1 MLWSMSGAGA
11 VAATENLVTASLQS
25 EETNPMDEAA
35 FRELYA
41 RTARQLW
48 SYLAR
53 ATGSDSTADD
63 LLQDTY
69 YRMIRAGFKPDSD
82 DHARNY
88 LFKIA
93 ANLVRDYYRSS
104 KRSEQQLE
112 HSPSV
117 VGPEIEVTLR
127 RDVRQVF
134 SHLKP
139 RDRQLLWLG
148 HVEQFSHKEI
158 ATILGLKPGSIR
170 LMLFRARRR
179 LADLL
184 EKEDLGPEVLR

>member
-1 MLWSMSGAGA
+1 MSGAGV
-11 VAATENLVTASLQS
+11 VAAIENQAATDRRS
-25 EETNPMDEAA
+25 EGTNPMDEAA

-41 RTARQLW
+41 RTARQIW
-48 SYLAR
+48 AYLAR
-53 ATGSDSTADD
+53 ATGSDSAADD

-69 YRMIRAGFKPDSD
+69 FRMIRAGFQPDSD

-88 LFKIA
+88 LYKIA
-93 ANLVRDYYRSS
+93 TNLVRDYFRSS
-104 KRSEQQLE
+104 KRGEQQLE

-117 VGPEIEVTLR
+117 QGPELELTLR
-127 RDVRQVF
+127 QDLRQVF
-134 SHLKP
+134 KLLKP

-158 ATILGLKPGSIR
+158 AVILGLKPASIR

-184 EKEDLGPEVLR
+184 EAEGLGPEILS